1 MTIII
6 NDFPMPITTPRLLL
20 RPPILSDEDTYEY
33 FEAVTKSTD
42 ELNLWLTWP
51 KYLLSIHQ
59 AKKYIQACSN
69 NWLSKNN
76 NDIGLSLF
84 ICLKESKK
92 FIGNITIWNI
102 VWEIPKFEFGF

>member
-42 ELNLWLTWP
+42 ELNL
-51 KYLLSIHQ
+51 
-59 AKKYIQACSN
+59 
-69 NWLSKNN
+69 
-76 NDIGLSLF
+76 
-84 ICLKESKK
+84 
-92 FIGNITIWNI
+92 
-102 VWEIPKFEFGF
+102 